1 MMSKPTTADKS
12 SPEAVAKIL
21 GGREYK
27 NLSTQL
33 LKSRPN
39 RDEYKNIKQ
48 TSMNN
53 IIQGRSVGSTNMSN
67 MSRRMPI
74 NVMAQGIQISRVQSA
89 VPNNQSIRN
98 STDNF
103 LMINKYGSNIIEKS
117 KTKSTAILKL

>member
-1 MMSKPTTADKS
+1 
-12 SPEAVAKIL
+12 
-21 GGREYK
+21 
-27 NLSTQL
+27 
-33 LKSRPN
+33 
-39 RDEYKNIKQ
+39 
-48 TSMNN
+48 
-53 IIQGRSVGSTNMSN
+53 
-67 MSRRMPI
+67 MPI

>member
-1 MMSKPTTADKS
+1 MSKTTTADKS